1 MLEKLI
7 YIKIKTEKTV
17 EDPIDHYNRIIET
30 ELKINRFTGKIKEDH
45 SKLNAMVRYVTPS
58 DTQYGNRLIFGESAD
73 SNFPM
78 CRCRLNEVD
87 E

>member
-17 EDPIDHYNRIIET
+17 EDPI
-30 ELKINRFTGKIKEDH
+30 DH

>member
-30 ELKINRFTGKIKEDH
+30 KTEDKQIH
-45 SKLNAMVRYVTPS
+45 RKDKRRS
-58 DTQYGNRLIFGESAD
+58 F
-73 SNFPM
+73 
-78 CRCRLNEVD
+78 
-87 E
+87 